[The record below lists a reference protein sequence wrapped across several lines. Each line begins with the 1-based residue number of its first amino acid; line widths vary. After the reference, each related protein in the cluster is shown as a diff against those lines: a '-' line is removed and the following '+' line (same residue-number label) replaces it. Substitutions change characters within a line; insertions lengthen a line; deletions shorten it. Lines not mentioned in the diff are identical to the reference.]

1 MVAWASMAQHRYSK
15 YLDGVD
21 VMRSLEE
28 VPARLGALVRA
39 WPSGAFERTHAPG
52 KWTARQVLTH
62 LAQAELVFANRLR
75 FGVAED
81 GYVIQ
86 PFDQDRWMAAEPQ
99 ADGRAALEAY
109 LALRTMNLALI
120 RTLTPAQRRRR
131 FQHPEAGE
139 VDVEW
144 VITYFAGHERN
155 HLPQIEAVGAELK

>member
-1 MVAWASMAQHRYSK
+1 MSQHRYSR

-21 VMRSLEE
+21 LMRSLEE
-28 VPARLGALVRA
+28 TPARIAAIVRG
-39 WPSGAFERTHAPG
+39 WPAAAFERRHAPG

-86 PFDQDRWMAAEPQ
+86 PFDQDRWMAAEPH
-99 ADGRAALEAY
+99 ADGRAALDAY
-109 LALRTMNLALI
+109 LAVRGLNLAFI
-120 RTLTPAQRRRR
+120 RRLTPAQRARRLR
-131 FQHPEAGE
+131 HPEAGE
-139 VDVEW
+139 VDVDW

-155 HLPQIEAVGAELK
+155 HLPQFEAIRTSA

>member
-1 MVAWASMAQHRYSK
+1 MSQHRYSA
-15 YLDGVD
+15 YLAGVD
-21 VMRSLEE
+21 TMRSLAET
-28 VPARLGALVRA
+28 PARIAEIVRA
-39 WPSGAFERTHAPG
+39 WAPEVFERSHAPG

-75 FGVAED
+75 FAVAED

-86 PFDQDRWMAAEPQ
+86 PFDQDRWMAAEPR
-99 ADGRAALEAY
+99 ADGLAALDAY
-109 LALRTMNLALI
+109 VALRTLNLALI
-120 RTLTPAQRRRR
+120 QTLTPAQRARR

-155 HLPQIEAVGAELK
+155 HLPQIEALRT